1 MALQGTLK
9 VRTEELTQQAGTV
22 KTQIDRME
30 SGFDALKRL
39 VDGTTNFWIGEAGEH
54 HRGLYQNKLGQ
65 IETILRRYREQV
77 KDLEEMAGVYVSVEQ
92 LNEEISEVLPT
103 SEL

>member
-1 MALQGTLK
+1 MEGTLK
-9 VRTEELTQQAGTV
+9 VRTEELTQQASTV
-22 KTQIDRME
+22 RNQIGSME

>member
-1 MALQGTLK
+1 MAMEGTLK
-9 VRTEELTQQAGTV
+9 VRTEELTQQASTV
-22 KTQIDRME
+22 RNQIGSME
-30 SGFDALKRL
+30 SGFDALKQL
-39 VDGTTNFWIGEAGEH
+39 VDGTANFWIGEAGEH
-54 HRGLYQNKLGQ
+54 HRSQYQSKLEQ

-77 KDLEEMAGVYVSVEQ
+77 RDLEEMAGVYVDVEQ

>member
-1 MALQGTLK
+1 MAMEGTLK

-54 HRGLYQNKLGQ
+54 HRSQYQSKLEQ

-77 KDLEEMAGVYVSVEQ
+77 RDLEEMAGVYVDVEQ
-92 LNEEISEVLPT
+92 LNEEISEALPT

>member
-30 SGFDALKRL
+30 SGFDALKQL

-54 HRGLYQNKLGQ
+54 HRGMYQNKLGQ
-65 IETILRRYREQV
+65 IETILRR
-77 KDLEEMAGVYVSVEQ
+77 VSRTGQGPGRDGRRVCER
-92 LNEEISEVLPT
+92 
-103 SEL
+103 